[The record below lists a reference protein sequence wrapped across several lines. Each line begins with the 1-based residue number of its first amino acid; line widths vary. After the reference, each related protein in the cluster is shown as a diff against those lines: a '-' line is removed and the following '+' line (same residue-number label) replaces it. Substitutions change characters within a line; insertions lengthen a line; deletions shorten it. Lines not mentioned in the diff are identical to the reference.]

1 MKTSGRNDKQRTCTY
16 HDAHVARTTNNETFF
31 FEFSHL
37 RDLSLFGLIKRKT
50 EINNNNNNNGGKA
63 SEEMAHSAQCP
74 TGPGKF
80 QIGWPTLT
88 RRGHRRT
95 PFIHPS
101 VAAARTFVSSFRS
114 FVQIWARFVVTLRSC
129 LSRDHIINV
138 YLNCAPNFWHYNLEN
153 LPSRWNS

>member
-63 SEEMAHSAQCP
+63 SEEMAHSAQCLR
-74 TGPGKF
+74 GPGKF

-88 RRGHRRT
+88 RRRHRRT

-101 VAAARTFVSSFRS
+101 ISGSCTDFCQFVPFVRPNLGTVCSHPPQLSLPRPHYKCVFKLRTKFL
-114 FVQIWARFVVTLRSC
+114 AL
-129 LSRDHIINV
+129 
-138 YLNCAPNFWHYNLEN
+138 
-153 LPSRWNS
+153 